1 MPAGN
6 GMGPTGVGPR
16 TGRAAGFCAGYGMPG
31 HANPMP
37 GRGGGMGFGGG
48 RGGWG
53 RGGRGWRHGFLAMG
67 LTGWQRAQA
76 GWPGRGGVPPGAAL
90 PTREQRL
97 EMLKAQAENLEAALA
112 DLRKQREQI
121 EAERAEN

>member
-1 MPAGN
+1 
-6 GMGPTGVGPR
+6 MGPMGRGPG

-37 GRGGGMGFGGG
+37 GRGGGMGFGYG

-53 RGGRGWRHGFLAMG
+53 RGGGRGWRHMFHATG
-67 LTGWQRAQA
+67 LTGGQRAAA
-76 GWPGRGGVPPGAAL
+76 GWPGWGGVPPGVAL

-97 EMLKAQAENLEAALA
+97 EMLRARAENFEAALA
-112 DLRKQREQI
+112 DIRKQREQI
-121 EAERAEN
+121 EAEKAEN